1 MQPAPSISAA
11 AELVKTGGIIAIVRG
26 DFEPSRLLEIATA
39 LHNSGISLLEVT
51 LNSRNALELIAMLQ
65 SSLGAKL
72 LIGAG
77 TVLSATAAREAM
89 AAGAGFLVSPGLDSA
104 TVKTAQAADI
114 LHLPGVFSPSEVQ
127 QALALGSAMLKLF
140 PADSAGPGYLKALR
154 APFNRADFVAT
165 GGISAANIAAWRA
178 AGVVAVAAG
187 STLIDPRLTTDAIA
201 ARASAMCAAWQQ
213 GATA

>member
-1 MQPAPSISAA
+1 MKHVSREEAIASIRD
-11 AELVKTGGIIAIVRG
+11 GGIIAIVRG
-26 DFEPSRLLEIATA
+26 VFDEQALGAMADVLCRAGFTA
-39 LHNSGISLLEVT
+39 LEVT
-51 LNSRNALELIAMLQ
+51 LNSPAAEAHIRRLSDRM
-65 SSLGAKL
+65 GARMI
-72 LIGAG
+72 IGAG
-77 TVLSATAAREAM
+77 TVCTAEQARVAVK
-89 AAGAGFLVSPGLDSA
+89 AGAQFLVSPGFDPA
-104 TVKTAQAADI
+104 TVEQARADGV
-114 LHLPGVFSPSEVQ
+114 LHLPGVLTPTEVQ
-127 QALALGSAMLKLF
+127 FAVAHGCRLLKLF
-140 PADSAGPGYLKALR
+140 PSEVLGPAYLKALR